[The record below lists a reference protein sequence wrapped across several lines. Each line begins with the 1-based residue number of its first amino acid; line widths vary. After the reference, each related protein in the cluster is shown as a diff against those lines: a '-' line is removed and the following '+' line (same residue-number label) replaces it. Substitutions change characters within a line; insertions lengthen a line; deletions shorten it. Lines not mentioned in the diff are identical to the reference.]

1 MTNVVM
7 NMEEK
12 RMRENAILSGIN
24 SYNLE
29 CMGFNFEQIENLI
42 DLKNAGIDISRYT
55 PNVSHHEMRRDYLST
70 FVKMKY

>member
-12 RMRENAILSGIN
+12 QMRENAILSGIN

-42 DLKNAGIDISRYT
+42 DLKNAGVDISRYN
-55 PNVSHHEMRRDYLST
+55 PNVSHHEMRRDYLSA